1 MLTLKIEADRNAE
14 IAGGKWAVESCNQE
28 KGELKIEAEE
38 LDVVTQSFKGS
49 ASRGRK
55 YQLFL
60 LAE

>member
-28 KGELKIEAEE
+28 KGGLKIEAEE

-49 ASRGRK
+49 
-55 YQLFL
+55 
-60 LAE
+60 E